1 MLTDAHCHPWDLTG
15 FFPGAEEELRRLGVV
30 CAASSGNRRDFSYH
44 EGLVREKGL
53 PLILCFA
60 VHPQLPAA
68 EIRSTVSEG
77 PGFSSQDSLA
87 FLHTLARENRLDAV
101 GETGFDLYNDFHRA
115 AESVQEKLFAVHL
128 ETALAKGLPL
138 VLHIR
143 RAMHR
148 VFALTGELKKLPAV
162 IFHSYSGTQGEARSL
177 LKRGINA
184 YFSFG
189 AVIAKNHK
197 EAQRCCAALPAE
209 RILLE
214 TDAPY
219 QPLRGASFSRW
230 ADLPAILSAAA
241 QLREEA
247 GSPCSSPAALEAA
260 VEANFFAAYSP
271 GGFRYQS

>member
-1 MLTDAHCHPWDLTG
+1 
-15 FFPGAEEELRRLGVV
+15 PGAEGELRRLGAA

-44 EGLVREKGL
+44 EGLAREGRL

-68 EIRSTVSEG
+68 EIRPVLSER
-77 PGFSSQDSLA
+77 PGFSSRDSLA
-87 FLHTLARENRLDAV
+87 LLNSLATENRLDAV
-101 GETGFDLYNDFHRA
+101 GETGFDLYNDLYRA
-115 AESVQEKLFAVHL
+115 TESVQEKLFAVHL
-128 ETALAKGLPL
+128 EIALAKGLPL
-138 VLHIR
+138 VLHVR
-143 RAMHR
+143 RAMHKI
-148 VFALTGELKKLPAV
+148 FALTGELKGLPAL

-197 EAQRCCAALPAE
+197 EARRCCALLPAE

-219 QPLRGASFSRW
+219 QPLQGASFSRW
-230 ADLPAILSAAA
+230 ADLPVILSAAA
-241 QLREEA
+241 RLREEA

-260 VEANFFAAYSP
+260 VEANFFAAYSH
-271 GGFRYQS
+271 GGFRYQA